1 MDSLID
7 MTWNKIKTTPLPE
20 PISNWYRMSHDTRG
34 EGYFLLFGYDA
45 INFEPK
51 YIVEVDYIIQ
61 EKMIDGCVDNL
72 KITHWMHI
80 DTKELI

>member
-1 MDSLID
+1 ME
-7 MTWNKIKTTPLPE
+7 TV
-20 PISNWYRMSHDTRG
+20 
-34 EGYFLLFGYDA
+34 YDA